1 MKALIKIVDPDKVEM
16 SLTLSMPLEAWKVLR
31 CQLEDKWPGWQL
43 KEVITNMVIKAQ
55 TQFTSQDEVN
65 K

>member
-1 MKALIKIVDPDKVEM
+1 MKALIKIVNPDKVEM
-16 SLTLSMPLEAWKVLR
+16 SLTLSMTLEYWKVLR

-43 KEVITNMVIKAQ
+43 KGVITDMVIKAQ
-55 TQFTSQDEVN
+55 EQFTSQDEIV